1 MVPIHCL
8 HSALDK
14 QRGRKQ
20 LSATSRLLGSPLWSS
35 ISPPIWRFIAVL
47 KMAKT
52 SEKTAKEKT
61 LDRSLYLF
69 EHVFRVLPF
78 HLGSCP
84 LLNPQQAYKSF
95 PELKDYMGTP
105 LWSLSHHGGKSES
118 QYFLDYHEAHTPH
131 SRKDVRAVEWLRKHS
146 GAGSMI

>member
-1 MVPIHCL
+1 MAENSFPQLAGYLVPRC
-8 HSALDK
+8 D
-14 QRGRKQ
+14 R
-20 LSATSRLLGSPLWSS
+20 LSR
-35 ISPPIWRFIAVL
+35 PPIWRFIAVL

-105 LWSLSHHGGKSES
+105 L
-118 QYFLDYHEAHTPH
+118 
-131 SRKDVRAVEWLRKHS
+131 
-146 GAGSMI
+146 